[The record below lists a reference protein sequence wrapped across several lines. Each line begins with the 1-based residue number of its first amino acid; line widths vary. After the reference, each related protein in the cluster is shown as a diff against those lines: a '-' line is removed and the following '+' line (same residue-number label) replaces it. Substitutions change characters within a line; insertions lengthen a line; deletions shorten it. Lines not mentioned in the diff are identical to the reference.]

1 MNQSR
6 YLPSGFV
13 SSLSEQE
20 TKMVNTAAD
29 IAYKRRSAGLPS
41 ITRIYPFCLKL
52 LELSDGYMR
61 LKKDQERA
69 IALAPLLKEV
79 SRASLD
85 LRSALQAIDQC
96 GIEALG
102 DALDRRNLD
111 GGDTTQRD
119 IRLPSSD
126 STLVS
131 WLQTQGLEDLQKAAA
146 GMTAPRGRGRQ
157 LQAQE
162 QWASLEFVRLCHSHG
177 WTNVKVANGGSES
190 KMAPRPEPSDAVIC
204 LAAVFEVAG
213 ISSIRSL
220 TLANTALRSLRKGM
234 EHVVL
239 HTYGTEADAYEEHEH
254 YNISLKASVSESL
267 KLLSALPNF
276 IPKDH

>member
-13 SSLSEQE
+13 SSLSELE
-20 TKMVNTAAD
+20 TRMVNTAAD

-52 LELSDGYMR
+52 LELADGYMR
-61 LKKDQERA
+61 LKKDHERA
-69 IALAPLLKEV
+69 TALAPLLKDV
-79 SRASLD
+79 SRACLN
-85 LRSALQAIDQC
+85 LRSALQAVDQC
-96 GIEALG
+96 GNEALG
-102 DALDRRNLD
+102 HAIHRRNREEE
-111 GGDTTQRD
+111 DTIQRE
-119 IRLPSSD
+119 IWVPSSH

-131 WLQTQGLEDLQKAAA
+131 WLQTQGLEDLQRAADS
-146 GMTAPRGRGRQ
+146 MTAPRRRGRQ

-162 QWASLEFVRLCHSHG
+162 RWASLEFARLCHSHG
-177 WTNVKVANGGSES
+177 WSSLQVANGGSER
-190 KMAPRPEPSDAVIC
+190 KMATHPEPSDAVVC
-204 LAAVFEVAG
+204 LAAVFEAAG
-213 ISSIRSL
+213 TTSARSL
-220 TLANTALRSLRKGM
+220 TLANTALRSLRKGT

-254 YNISLKASVSESL
+254 YDISLKASMSESL

-276 IPKDH
+276 IPKEH

>member
-20 TKMVNTAAD
+20 TKMVNTVAD

-52 LELSDGYMR
+52 LELADGYMR
-61 LKKDQERA
+61 LKKDHERTT
-69 IALAPLLKEV
+69 ALAPLLNDV
-79 SRASLD
+79 SRASLN
-85 LRSALQAIDQC
+85 LRSALQAVDQC

-102 DALDRRNLD
+102 RAFDRRNLD
-111 GGDTTQRD
+111 EGDTTQRD
-119 IRLPSSD
+119 VRMPSSD

-146 GMTAPRGRGRQ
+146 SMTAPRSRGRQ

-177 WTNVKVANGGSES
+177 WSNVKVANGGSES
-190 KMAPRPEPSDAVIC
+190 KMAPRSEPSDAVIC
-204 LAAVFEVAG
+204 LAAVLEVAG
-213 ISSIRSL
+213 TSSTRSL

-234 EHVVL
+234 GHVVL

-254 YNISLKASVSESL
+254 YDISLKASMGESL

-276 IPKDH
+276 IPKGD